1 VRSGFPGL
9 KDKNRPVTSNIES
22 VEANLSPGG
31 SMRFVQSAWRRSA
44 IIVAIG
50 VIWEASTRLNLIDP
64 LFLPPLSAI
73 FSTFVDMIRSGEF
86 FDHLVP
92 SLHRALEGFFLAAV
106 LGVPLGCA
114 FGWSRR
120 GQEYFGTV
128 IEILRPVPPISLIPL
143 AILWLGIGD
152 LSKIGIIAWACFW
165 PIFLNSILG
174 VQSINPILIKS
185 AAIMEI
191 RGVRFFLQI
200 VLPASLPQIFTGLR
214 ISLAISL
221 IVLVATEMIG
231 ADRGLGYL
239 ILEGERTF
247 QSPRM
252 FVGIFSIAI
261 IGYLLNEM
269 LLTVERFLFRYKA

>member
-1 VRSGFPGL
+1 MAETSTLNADASG
-9 KDKNRPVTSNIES
+9 DA
-22 VEANLSPGG
+22 ANLASG
-31 SMRFVQSAWRRSA
+31 MHLRFAKSAWQRLA
-44 IIVAIG
+44 ILIAIG
-50 VIWEASTRLNLIDP
+50 VVWEASTRLHLVDP
-64 LFLPPLSAI
+64 LFLPPLSGI
-73 FSTFVDMIRSGEF
+73 FMTFVGLLASGEF
-86 FDHLVP
+86 VEHLIP
-92 SLHRALEGFFLAAV
+92 SLHRALSGFFLAAAF
-106 LGVPLGCA
+106 GVPLGCA
-114 FGWSRR
+114 FGWSNRA
-120 GQEYFGTV
+120 QAYFGTV
-128 IEILRPVPPISLIPL
+128 IEVFRPVPPISLIPL

-165 PIFLNSILG
+165 PIFLNSVLG

-191 RGVRFFLQI
+191 RGLRLFLKVI
-200 VLPASLPQIFTGLR
+200 LPASLPQIFTGLR

-247 QSPRM
+247 QSTRM

-261 IGYLLNEM
+261 IGYCFNEILLRI
-269 LLTVERFLFRYKA
+269 ERILFRYKR

>member
-1 VRSGFPGL
+1 
-9 KDKNRPVTSNIES
+9 
-22 VEANLSPGG
+22 
-31 SMRFVQSAWRRSA
+31 MRFAKSAWKRSA
-44 IIVAIG
+44 IIIVIG
-50 VIWEASTRLNLIDP
+50 LVWETSTRLHLIDP
-64 LFLPPLSAI
+64 LFLPPLSSI
-73 FSTFVDMIRSGEF
+73 FTTFVSMVRSGEF
-86 FDHLVP
+86 LDHLVP
-92 SLHRALEGFFLAAV
+92 SLHRALAGFFLAAA

-128 IEILRPVPPISLIPL
+128 IEVLRPVPPISLIPL

-165 PIFLNSILG
+165 PIFLNSVLG
-174 VQSINPILIKS
+174 VQSINPILVKS
-185 AAIMEI
+185 AAILEI
-191 RGVRFFLQI
+191 RGVRFFLKI

-247 QSPRM
+247 QSSRM

-261 IGYLLNEM
+261 IGYLLNEV
-269 LLTVERFLFRYKA
+269 LLLIEGVLFRYRT